1 MINGRIDSVWDRGA
15 FGTITEEEQELYIA
29 TMKRLLA
36 TDFRYLLLVV
46 EYDQSKWDGV
56 PFSQPEEKV
65 RRYYNWANVEKL
77 RTWTPE
83 HKKLYQSHMKNQVL
97 EVKETTY
104 LLTPPKKN

>member
-15 FGTITEEEQELYIA
+15 FGTITEEEQKLYIN

-36 TDFRYLLLVV
+36 NDFRYLLLVV

-65 RRYYNWANVEKL
+65 RSYYNWCSIEKL

-97 EVKETTY
+97 EVQETTY
-104 LLTPPKKN
+104 LLTPKKD